1 MKIKGA
7 KKIPNRPV
15 MQEYLSNRN
24 RHELSGDFNY
34 YETGLSKMV
43 SLKNSQYRSK
53 KVGMMSDAIELA
65 EQRKNFFNTYR

>member
-43 SLKNSQYRSK
+43 SLKKNVRFEWSFEMRSK
-53 KVGMMSDAIELA
+53 VNVSSCI
-65 EQRKNFFNTYR
+65 